1 MRYIS
6 LFIIVL
12 MTFIAIPVP
21 AESAQVEGTVQ
32 GFFCVTMGKTCPVGK
47 EDPVIAAE
55 RVFVVLSDDE
65 EYYFIPNLDRAIMAR
80 HINEMVR
87 VTGSLN
93 EKFHSI
99 DAESFSVYSD
109 GEWRTTWSN
118 EMAQDAI
125 KMIRTPGGF

>member
-1 MRYIS
+1 
-6 LFIIVL
+6 
-12 MTFIAIPVP
+12 MTFIAMPLH

-32 GFFCVTMGKTCPVGK
+32 GFLCVTMGKTCPVGK

-55 RVFVVLSDDE
+55 KVFVVLSDDE

-99 DAESFSVYSD
+99 KAESFSVYSD
-109 GEWRTTWSN
+109 GKWRTTWSN
-118 EMAQDAI
+118 EMSQDTI

>member
-1 MRYIS
+1 MY
-6 LFIIVL
+6 LVLVVL
-12 MTFIAIPVP
+12 MTLIAVP
-21 AESAQVEGTVQ
+21 AHAENAQVEGTVQ

-55 RVFVVLSDDE
+55 KVFVVLADDE
-65 EYYFIPNLDRAIMAR
+65 EYFFIPNLDRAIMAR
-80 HINEMVR
+80 HINERVR

-93 EKFHSI
+93 EKFQSI
-99 DAESFSVYSD
+99 NAESFSVYSD
-109 GEWRTTWSN
+109 GTWRTTWSN